1 MIETFLRLKNI
12 ARFHDEGYGSLC
24 FGDFNLVFAEN
35 GCGKTT
41 LSAIMHSIAKN
52 EPGFLEERATVDR
65 GGTPEAKI
73 LTTNKDQ
80 LHFKNGFWGGPI
92 GQIEINVFDSH
103 FVNKNI
109 YSGHTLSHD
118 HKKKLHHFVIG
129 RKGQDLADRIDRLD
143 SVSRNSAKHI
153 RAIEKDIGREIESEV
168 LTVDE
173 FLGLSKPE
181 NLEKEMEEAK
191 AVVEGLKKA
200 SEIQEKDDL
209 DQPALPEIPLDEIK
223 VLLATTLDD
232 ISEDAESKVSDHI
245 SNCMDERGE
254 EWVESGLSYIQD
266 DECPFCGQDLQGV
279 DLIEA
284 YRDYFSEE
292 YANLKSSVEN
302 VLQKVKTDVLPQGG
316 WRSVDSAVDKNQSR
330 FEFWKQRIDAS
341 HQVPSGLSEQVEEA
355 WNRLRRALINLLEK
369 KKSAPLDSI
378 EIDQNTEEAL
388 EAYESL
394 RDQLNEYRGRVSDV
408 NEKIEA
414 FKSELESGSLTEAKA
429 NLAHLEDCQTR
440 HGEVGRDLSERL
452 RLNRRR
458 KERIE
463 EAKDEAKE
471 DLDEYQRRILSSC
484 QEGINEFLR
493 KAGADF
499 RIRNANV
506 GYQGGT
512 ANARFSIEINQ
523 KKIGIGNAVTEV
535 GKQSFR
541 NLLSDGDKNTLAFAF
556 FYARI
561 KEVSDLDSRVIVI
574 DDPISSLDEHRRGA
588 TRNAILKLAEQ
599 CKQIIVL
606 SHSPRFLSSLWEESD
621 ENSKL
626 GLFQIQKTGEKTS
639 ELTDWEEDEMRRKVQ
654 DPYFHHFERLAAY
667 KSIRQGDPVNV
678 AHSIRHVL
686 EGNLRRRFPD
696 RYRKKDG
703 SIGAFIGMV
712 KDADNDDPLSNLQG
726 TDYFEELQ
734 EIASSEYC
742 HDPHHSDDPFLP
754 EQINENQLAAC
765 VKRTLEFARGLPQ

>member
-12 ARFHDEGYGSLC
+12 ARFHDEGYDSLS
-24 FGDFNLVFAEN
+24 FGDLNLVFAEN

-52 EPGFLEERATVDR
+52 EPGFIEERATVDR
-65 GGTPEAKI
+65 SGMPEAKI

-80 LHFKNGFWGGPI
+80 LHFAGGLWSGPI
-92 GQIEINVFDSH
+92 DRIEINVFDSH

-118 HKKKLHHFVIG
+118 HKKKLHRFVIG
-129 RKGQDLADRIDRLD
+129 ERGQDLSDRIDRLD
-143 SVSRNSAKHI
+143 SVSRNAASHI
-153 RAIEKDIGREIESEV
+153 REIEKDIDRKIESEG

-173 FLGLSKPE
+173 FRELPKPE
-181 NLEKEMEEAK
+181 DLEKEIEEAT

-209 DQPALPEIPLDEIK
+209 ERPTLPEIPLDEIK
-223 VLLATTLDD
+223 ALLATTLDD
-232 ISEDAESKVSDHI
+232 ISESAESKVSEHI
-245 SNCMDERGE
+245 SQCVDEGGE
-254 EWVESGLSYIQD
+254 RWVETGLSYLQD

-292 YANLKSSVEN
+292 YADLKSSVADL
-302 VLQKVKTDVLPQGG
+302 LQQVKIDVLPQGG

-330 FEFWKQRIDAS
+330 HEFWEQRIDAS
-341 HQVPSGLSEQVEEA
+341 HQVPSELSEQLKDV
-355 WNRLRRALINLLEK
+355 WNAVRGALVDLLEK
-369 KKSAPLDSI
+369 KRSAPLDSI
-378 EIDQNTEEAL
+378 EIDQKTKEVL
-388 EAYESL
+388 QTYESL
-394 RDQLNEYRGRVSDV
+394 RGHLGEYRGMVSDV

-414 FKSELESGSLTEAKA
+414 FKSELKSGSVAEAKA
-429 NLAHLEDCQTR
+429 ALAHLEDCQSR
-440 HGEVGRDLSERL
+440 HGEIGRDLSERL
-452 RLNRRR
+452 RLNQRR

-463 EAKDEAKE
+463 KAKDEAKE
-471 DLDEYQRRILSSC
+471 DLGEYQRRILSSC

-499 RIRNANV
+499 RIRDANV

-523 KKIGIGNAVTEV
+523 EKIGLGNAVTEV
-535 GKQSFR
+535 GEQSFR
-541 NLLSDGDKNTLAFAF
+541 NLLSDGDKNTFAFAF

-561 KEVSDLDSRVIVI
+561 KEISDLDNRVIVI

-588 TRNAILKLAEQ
+588 TRNAILELADR

-606 SHSPRFLSSLWEESD
+606 SHSPRFLSNLWEESD
-621 ENSKL
+621 PDDEL
-626 GLFQIQKTGEKTS
+626 DLFQIQKTGEKTS
-639 ELTDWEEDEMRRKVQ
+639 KLTEWEEDEMRRKVQ
-654 DPYFHHFERLAAY
+654 DPYFRHFERLVAY
-667 KSIRQGDPVNV
+667 KSKRQGDPVDV

-696 RYRKKDG
+696 RYGKKDG

-712 KDADNDDPLSNLQG
+712 EDAADDYPLSDLQG

-754 EQINENQLAAC
+754 EQINETELATC
-765 VKRTLEFARGLPQ
+765 VKRTLEFARGVP

>member
-1 MIETFLRLKNI
+1 M
-12 ARFHDEGYGSLC
+12 
-24 FGDFNLVFAEN
+24 
-35 GCGKTT
+35 
-41 LSAIMHSIAKN
+41 
-52 EPGFLEERATVDR
+52 
-65 GGTPEAKI
+65 
-73 LTTNKDQ
+73 
-80 LHFKNGFWGGPI
+80 
-92 GQIEINVFDSH
+92 
-103 FVNKNI
+103 
-109 YSGHTLSHD
+109 
-118 HKKKLHHFVIG
+118 
-129 RKGQDLADRIDRLD
+129 
-143 SVSRNSAKHI
+143 
-153 RAIEKDIGREIESEV
+153 KDIDREIESEA

-173 FLGLSKPE
+173 FLELSKPE
-181 NLEKEMEEAK
+181 GLENKIEEAR
-191 AVVEGLKKA
+191 AVVEGLQKA

-209 DQPALPEIPLDEIK
+209 DRPTLPKIPLDEIK
-223 VLLATTLDD
+223 ALLTTTLDD
-232 ISEDAESKVSDHI
+232 ISESAESKVSEHI
-245 SNCMDERGE
+245 SHCMDERGE
-254 EWVESGLSYIQD
+254 EWVETGLSYLQD

-292 YANLKSSVEN
+292 YADLKSSVADL
-302 VLQKVKTDVLPQGG
+302 LQQVKTDVLPQGG

-330 FEFWKQRIDAS
+330 HEFWEQRIDAS
-341 HQVPSGLSEQVEEA
+341 HQVPSELSEQVEEV
-355 WNRLRRALINLLEK
+355 WNGVRGTLVDLLEK

-378 EIDQNTEEAL
+378 EIVQNTKEAL

-394 RDQLNEYRGRVSDV
+394 RDRLDEYRGIVSDV

-414 FKSELESGSLTEAKA
+414 FKLELKSGSVAEAKA
-429 NLAHLEDCQTR
+429 DLAHLEDCQTR
-440 HGEVGRDLSERL
+440 HGEGGRDLCERL
-452 RLNRRR
+452 QLNRSR

-471 DLDEYQRRILSSC
+471 ELGEYQCRILSSC

-499 RIRNANV
+499 RIRDANV

-523 KKIGIGNAVTEV
+523 EKIGLGNAVTEV
-535 GKQSFR
+535 GEQSFR

-561 KEVSDLDSRVIVI
+561 KEISDLDNRVIVI

-588 TRNAILKLAEQ
+588 TRNAILELADR
-599 CKQIIVL
+599 CKQIIAL

-621 ENSKL
+621 PDDEL
-626 GLFQIQKTGEKTS
+626 DLFQIQKTGEKTS
-639 ELTDWEEDEMRRKVQ
+639 ELTAWGEDEMRRKVQ
-654 DPYFHHFERLAAY
+654 DPYFHHFERLVAY
-667 KSIRQGDPVNV
+667 QSKRQGDPVDV

-696 RYRKKDG
+696 RYGKKDG

-712 KDADNDDPLSNLQG
+712 EDAADDNPLSDLQG
-726 TDYFEELQ
+726 TGYFDELQ

-754 EQINENQLAAC
+754 EQINETELATC
-765 VKRTLEFARGLPQ
+765 VKRTLEFSRGVPQ